1 MSLTDP
7 DDKLEF
13 TLPFVDGVWP
23 MGPNEKG
30 AYIVANEEIGGSTIK
45 VIYEVGFVD
54 SVLLDAT
61 TGEQN
66 VVPTMA
72 FEKVAK
78 LDAQS
83 LDPVVTLYINKLA
96 KYGVAIYQDGAIE
109 IFEYDESFG
118 DW

>member
-1 MSLTDP
+1 M
-7 DDKLEF
+7 
-13 TLPFVDGVWP
+13 
-23 MGPNEKG
+23 
-30 AYIVANEEIGGSTIK
+30 
-45 VIYEVGFVD
+45 
-54 SVLLDAT
+54 
-61 TGEQN
+61 
-66 VVPTMA
+66 VPTMA

-109 IFEYDESFG
+109 IFEYDVSFG